1 MQLGLAKISR
11 EIQRLFRQPLENFGY
26 TANRIYHDLLIRPHN
41 IVSQG
46 NGLHSQKI
54 AIYLIFP
61 QKGLDFSHH
70 KTIAELSRNHY
81 RIIAVSNLKLKN
93 EDKEELLKSVNQLIE
108 RKNFGYDFAGYREGV
123 LYNLR
128 EIRSA
133 QKLVLINDSVIFP
146 IQKTSD
152 WIKQA
157 EQSGYALT
165 GAISAHGNNIK
176 VKTITDQ
183 IDPATSRNT
192 RKISRGI
199 HYSSFALMLDQE
211 ICGTRFLSRFL
222 GKLRLSNDRANVI
235 RLGEIRLTQAI
246 RKAGF
251 THGCI
256 LTPQAIKNAAE
267 KLGNKELL
275 EILQLT
281 LIPRNSTFYDQL
293 QFLIHRFEKTSA
305 DWHRDAAQ
313 ALFVL
318 STQFHPAQT
327 LAYFLYT
334 GLEFPFLKKSVARR
348 LGEEGMSVYNLILR
362 QSDNIQG
369 IAKESSEAEDSPR
382 KI

>member
-1 MQLGLAKISR
+1 MQLGPGKISR
-11 EIQRLFRQPLENFGY
+11 EIRRLFRQPLENLGY
-26 TANRIYHDLLIRPHN
+26 TANRTFHDLIIRPQN

-61 QKGLDFSHH
+61 QKGLDFFHR
-70 KTIAELSRNHY
+70 KTIDELSRNNY
-81 RIIAVSNLKLKN
+81 RIIAVSNLRLKN
-93 EDKEELLKSVNQLIE
+93 EDKEELLDSVSQLIE
-108 RKNFGYDFAGYREGV
+108 RKNFGYDFAGYREGI

-128 EIRSA
+128 AIRNA
-133 QKLVLINDSVIFP
+133 QKLFLINDSVIFP
-146 IQKTSD
+146 IQKASN

-157 EQSGYALT
+157 EQSGYAIT
-165 GAISAHGNNIK
+165 GAISAYGNNIK
-176 VKTITDQ
+176 VKTITDN
-183 IDPATSRNT
+183 IDLATTNNT

-199 HYSSFALMLDQE
+199 HYSSFALMFDHK
-211 ICGTRFLSRFL
+211 ICSTTFVSRFF
-222 GKLRLSNDRANVI
+222 GQLRLSNARANVI
-235 RLGEIRLTQAI
+235 KLGEIGLSQAV

-256 LTPQAIKNAAE
+256 LTPKAIKDAAE
-267 KLGNKELL
+267 KLDNKELL
-275 EILQLT
+275 ETLRLT
-281 LIPRNSTFYDQL
+281 LIPPNSTFYDQL
-293 QFLIHRFEKTSA
+293 QFLIHRFETTSA
-305 DWHRDAAQ
+305 DWHRDAAR

-348 LGEEGMSVYNLILR
+348 LGEEGMSVYNLILC

-369 IAKESSEAEDSPR
+369 TTKESRETEDSPR